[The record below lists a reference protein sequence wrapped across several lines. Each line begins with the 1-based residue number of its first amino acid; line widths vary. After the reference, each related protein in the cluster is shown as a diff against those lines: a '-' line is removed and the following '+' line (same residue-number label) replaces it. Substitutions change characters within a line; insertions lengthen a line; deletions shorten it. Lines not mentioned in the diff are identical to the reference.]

1 MPAEKI
7 RGLIIKENF
16 SGEADKFITLF
27 AKDTGKIS
35 VFCRGARNTKSKFL
49 AATSLF
55 TYGDFIIR
63 LASRTPVLLSA
74 DVIDSF
80 YALRTD
86 YEKTVF
92 ASYFTELLDR
102 SFLEGDA
109 DNNTLLLTV
118 RTLKKMCSDNCNTRL
133 TACAYLLKLMEYMGY
148 QPDVSSK
155 DISSLSD
162 AVKYAVTYVQQ
173 NDKNIFSFALEDRYL
188 KELEAF
194 IYRYIDYHTEL
205 PLKSS
210 KILKNMY

>member
-1 MPAEKI
+1 
-7 RGLIIKENF
+7 
-16 SGEADKFITLF
+16 
-27 AKDTGKIS
+27 
-35 VFCRGARNTKSKFL
+35 
-49 AATSLF
+49 
-55 TYGDFIIR
+55 
-63 LASRTPVLLSA
+63 
-74 DVIDSF
+74 
-80 YALRTD
+80 
-86 YEKTVF
+86 
-92 ASYFTELLDR
+92 
-102 SFLEGDA
+102 
-109 DNNTLLLTV
+109 
-118 RTLKKMCSDNCNTRL
+118 
-133 TACAYLLKLMEYMGY
+133 MEYMGY